1 MSDRLMS
8 TGDVAEVL
16 GVSEATVK
24 RWADAGTLSCIRT
37 PGGHRKFRLR
47 DIAMHL
53 ASRRSSSDGSTPP
66 PADGDRD
73 IEDMVSALLVGDV
86 EKVMGSIAASRLQRA
101 SIATIV
107 DTVLHPAFERVKMA
121 CGAGR
126 CETFHLH
133 IAVNSLIE
141 VAARQRPTLRVPG
154 STRGRVVA
162 APLPG
167 ESYDVLARFAS
178 LVAVESG
185 FDAHVLGAGLPPTS
199 VSRAAEDLGA
209 SWVLL
214 VGDIQNNHG
223 LQEYAERI
231 LAGTERSHAR
241 VVCVSPGATQLTG
254 LPEDVL
260 TVSDLRE
267 AEGLLAPVA
276 LRMAR

>member
-53 ASRRSSSDGSTPP
+53 ASRRSS
-66 PADGDRD
+66 ADHSEAATEGDQD
-73 IEDMVSALLVGDV
+73 IEELVSALLVGDA
-86 EKVMGSIAASRLQRA
+86 ERVMGVIAAVRLQRV

-107 DTVLHPAFERVKMA
+107 DTMLRPAFERVKQA
-121 CGAGR
+121 CGSGR
-126 CETFHLH
+126 CEAFHLH
-133 IAVNSLIE
+133 IAINSLIE

-154 STRGRVVA
+154 SSRGRVIS

-167 ESYDVLARFAS
+167 EPYDVLARYAS

-185 FDAHVLGAGLPPTS
+185 FDAHVLGAGLPPAS

-209 SWVLL
+209 SWILL
-214 VGDIQNNHG
+214 VGDAHNH
-223 LQEYAERI
+223 LNFSDYAEKI
-231 LAGTERSHAR
+231 LSGTSRSHAR
-241 VVCVSPGATQLTG
+241 IVFISATATPITG

-260 TVSDLRE
+260 TVANLRE
-267 AEGLLAPVA
+267 AESLLALMA